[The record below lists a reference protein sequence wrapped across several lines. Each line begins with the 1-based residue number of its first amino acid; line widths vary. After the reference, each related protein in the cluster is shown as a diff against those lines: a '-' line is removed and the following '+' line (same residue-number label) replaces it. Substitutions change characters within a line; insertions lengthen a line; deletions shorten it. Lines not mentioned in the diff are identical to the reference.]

1 MKKKKKNNNNNN
13 NSNKEEAEV
22 LEKIEK
28 FSSFYTKYISNDQLI
43 EKQATLFDSTRIS
56 YVKGKDLKQFFTDN
70 FVEIQKEILSITKLN
85 IGKESNKDSLQ
96 KFYEINH
103 QNHILFPM
111 KRIQGDKSKYP
122 KKLLPLTKE
131 EDQNFEFNEA
141 GFYMLNI
148 KKEKSNKPVIYLVL
162 LIILI
167 LFIVLFPIWPLNVKL
182 GVLYFLMACLMFLI
196 VFLILTIIIS
206 LVGVLFGYD
215 ILIIPNIDEPKMG
228 WKDRL
233 FNPFVAINKRE
244 DPCWFVVIR
253 IILLILL
260 IALCILGIFFPRIPK
275 ACWRIMKNCTE
286 FAFDYGKQKIEDIH
300 YHRNDMTLRDSNKY
314 IEDLDNI

>member
-1 MKKKKKNNNNNN
+1 MLKKKKNTNNKLEEKTQ
-13 NSNKEEAEV
+13 KEKEFDS
-22 LEKIEK
+22 L
-28 FSSFYTKYISNDQLI
+28 SSFFDKYISNGKLI
-43 EKQATLFDSTRIS
+43 VKYATLFDLQRIQ
-56 YVKGKDLKQFFTDN
+56 YIKGKDFKQFFDEN
-70 FVEIQKEILSITKLN
+70 FSDIQKEILEITKNN
-85 IGKESNKDSLQ
+85 IGKEANKDSLQ
-96 KFYEINH
+96 KFYIIIQEYNIMH
-103 QNHILFPM
+103 YL
-111 KRIQGDKSKYP
+111 KRIPGDKAKYP
-122 KKLLPLTKE
+122 KKLLPLTKDDDKNLDLIFSE
-131 EDQNFEFNEA
+131 T
-141 GFYMLNI
+141 GFYTLQI
-148 KKEKSNKPVIYLVL
+148 KVEKSNKPLIYLVL

-275 ACWRIMKNCTE
+275 ASWRIMKNFTE
-286 FAFDYGKQKIEDIH
+286 YAFDYGKQKIEDIH
-300 YHRNDMTLRDSNKY
+300 YHRNDMTLRDSNQY
-314 IEDLDNI
+314 LEDLDNI